1 MDLLRQQEAPFVKAL
16 EDYCAQHFVPFHTP
30 GHKVGV
36 GASDY
41 QQHLFGDALRR
52 DLGLMYALDDLFTP
66 VGPLKEA
73 MELAAD
79 LYGAGRTFFSIN
91 GTTAC
96 VEAMILATCQC
107 GDTLL
112 IPREAHKSVFSGL
125 VLSGAKPAYMESRF
139 AAKEQVSLGPDVGS
153 LKAAMAAHPEAKAVL
168 FTYPTYDGIACNL
181 TELAAYAHA
190 HGLVVLVDEAHGA
203 HLPFSEALPRGALAC
218 GADCVAQS
226 THKLAGSLTQTSML
240 HCHKDFAGVEKIA
253 EAMHLVQSTSPHYWF
268 LASLD
273 SARQQLA
280 LHGQKLVGNAVELAN
295 WLRKGLNAIPG
306 IRSFGSEITQYPSVA
321 AFDVSK
327 VTINFSGLGLDGR
340 AAEKL
345 LRQQHIEVEMTAGNH
360 VLAFISLGDTMESV
374 NRLLAACQYIAAM
387 APKTQI
393 QALPEEL
400 PLPQPEVV
408 MAPVDVWHARR
419 EAVPLET
426 AVGKIAAETVMFY
439 PPGVPVVAM
448 GERIT
453 LACVSYIQ
461 RKMAAGYSPNG
472 PADERLQTIQ
482 VIRE

>member
-1 MDLLRQQEAPFVKAL
+1 MDFTRQQQAPFVQAL

-30 GHKVGV
+30 GHKSGV
-36 GASDY
+36 GASTY
-41 QQHLFGDALRR
+41 QQDLFGQALRR

-96 VEAMILATCQC
+96 VEAMILATCSR
-107 GDTLL
+107 GDTLI

-125 VLSGAKPAYMESRF
+125 ILSGATPAYMESRF
-139 AAKEQVSLGPDVGS
+139 ASQEQVSLGPDVES
-153 LKAAMAAHPEAKAVL
+153 LEKAIAAHPEAKAVL
-168 FTYPTYDGIACNL
+168 FTYPTYDGIAIDL
-181 TELAAYAHA
+181 TALTACAHA

-203 HLPFSEALPRGALAC
+203 HLAFSESLPKEALAC

-240 HCHKDFAGVEKIA
+240 HCHKDFKGTEKVA
-253 EAMHLVQSTSPHYWF
+253 EAMALVQSTSPHYWF

-280 LHGQKLVGNAVELAN
+280 LHGRDLVGKAVQLAS
-295 WLRKGLNAIPG
+295 WLRQGLNAIPG
-306 IRSFGSEITQYPSVA
+306 IQSFGDEITAYPSVA
-321 AFDVSK
+321 AFDATK
-327 VTINFSGLGLDGR
+327 VTIDFSGLGLDGKG
-340 AAEKL
+340 AEKL

-360 VLAFISLGDTMESV
+360 VLAFISIGDTEASA

-387 APKTQI
+387 APKTGKI
-393 QALPEEL
+393 TLPEEL
-400 PLPQPEVV
+400 PLPTPEVV
-408 MAPVDVWHARR
+408 MAPVDVWHAKR
-419 EAVPLET
+419 EALPLQQ
-426 AVGKIAAETVMFY
+426 ALGRIAAETVMFY

-453 LACVSYIQ
+453 AACLDYIQ
-461 RKMAAGYSPNG
+461 HKMSVGYSPNG
-472 PADERLQTIQ
+472 PADDTLQTIQ
-482 VIRE
+482 VIQD